1 MTTTIDLSFRIMGD
15 SVAYDHAYA
24 LYSALARFNAGWHEA
39 QWLGIHTIKGLAFKD
54 AIRLTPFSELRL
66 RAPTE
71 KLPELIRLAGKRLIL
86 KTDSRHDQIL
96 IGVPQVLSLWASPI
110 LRSSCVTIKISEV
123 ENTERTPDREMFLSA
138 AQKQLA
144 AHKIAGDLWI
154 DDSLDTQGR
163 ERSRRV
169 LHIKHKTII
178 GYAVTVSNLS
188 DEDSL
193 RLQVEGL
200 GGRRKFGCGLFFPVR
215 SEHVNED
222 RQRVF
227 ALSSE

>member
-1 MTTTIDLSFRIMGD
+1 MTATIDLSFRIVGN

-39 QWLGIHTIKGLAFKD
+39 EWLGIHPIRGLAFKD
-54 AIRLTPFSELRL
+54 AIRLTRFSELRL
-66 RAPTE
+66 RTPTE

-86 KTDSRHDQIL
+86 KTYSRRDQIL
-96 IGVPQVLSLWASPI
+96 IGIPQVLSLRASPL
-110 LRSSCVTIKISEV
+110 LRANCMTIKISEV
-123 ENTERTPDREMFLSA
+123 ENTERTPNREMFLSA

-144 AHKIAGDLWI
+144 AHKIAGNLWI
-154 DDSLDTQGR
+154 DHSLDPQGR

-169 LHIKHKTII
+169 LRIKHKTII

-215 SEHVNED
+215 SEHVNEEQQSQI
-222 RQRVF
+222 R
-227 ALSSE
+227 